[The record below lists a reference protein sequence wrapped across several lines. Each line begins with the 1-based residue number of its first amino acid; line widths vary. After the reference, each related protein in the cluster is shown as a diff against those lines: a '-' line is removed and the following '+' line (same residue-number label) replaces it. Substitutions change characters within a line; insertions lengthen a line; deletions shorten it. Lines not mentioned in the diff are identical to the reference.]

1 MRRPLSESRQEI
13 MVASLGRTDVGGCRC
28 GVKWMQVQLTGC
40 SEGKTWGMREREV
53 TRASPGTV
61 ALDAGLA
68 MRQEMLCWVRAKGN
82 LLSSGLGM

>member
-1 MRRPLSESRQEI
+1 M
-13 MVASLGRTDVGGCRC
+13 
-28 GVKWMQVQLTGC
+28 
-40 SEGKTWGMREREV
+40 

-68 MRQEMLCWVRAKGN
+68 MRQEMLCWVRAEGN